1 MTERSVFKNK
11 ISLLNCSSEA
21 DETLSPLFLLKIKS
35 CVSDGCHYLSWFWA
49 SLLEMFFLHW
59 NVCSVQPGSL
69 SLHAL
74 CHMHRYSGRCGRV
87 LHQQNLVARVRWQP
101 SDARFEGSMM
111 PGSMNQHGGER
122 THSSVC
128 WSQTLEILWCFITVF
143 LSLSNKILL
152 PFTFLWQL
160 FFSLFTTGEK
170 KVSL

>member
-1 MTERSVFKNK
+1 MTERSVFKNN

-74 CHMHRYSGRCGRV
+74 CHKHRYSGRCGWV